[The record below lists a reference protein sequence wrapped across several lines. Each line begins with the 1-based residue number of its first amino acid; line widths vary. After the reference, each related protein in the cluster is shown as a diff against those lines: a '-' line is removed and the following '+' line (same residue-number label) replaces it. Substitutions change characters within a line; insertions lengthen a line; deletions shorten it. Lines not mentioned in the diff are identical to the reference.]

1 MKQRSKSPVQGNS
14 TQQEVTSDTFKNND
28 NNRMKNKVS
37 VLFMLTG
44 ILFATCL
51 LISNILA
58 SKIMMIGPWSAPAG
72 VLIFPL
78 AYIIND
84 VLVEVW
90 GYQKARLI
98 IWAGFGVNVL
108 AVIFFSLGIA
118 VSSAPFWQGQDA
130 FASVLGSTPRIVG
143 ASMLAYLL
151 GSFLNAYVM
160 SKFKLMTKGKGFSAR
175 AIISTLVGEGADSL
189 LFISIAFIGIFPLKV
204 LLVMIAT
211 QALIKTAYEIAI
223 LPLTIWVVH
232 KVKKI
237 EGIDTFDYS
246 VSYNPFRLKQI

>member
-1 MKQRSKSPVQGNS
+1 
-14 TQQEVTSDTFKNND
+14 
-28 NNRMKNKVS
+28 MKNKVS

-58 SKIMMIGPWSAPAG
+58 SKIMMIGSWSAPAG
-72 VLIFPL
+72 VLIFPI

-84 VLVEVW
+84 VMVEVW
-90 GYQKARLI
+90 GFQKARLI

-108 AVIFFSLGIA
+108 AVLFFSLGI
-118 VSSAPFWQGQDA
+118 VVTSAPFWENQDA

-151 GSFLNAYVM
+151 GSFLNAWVM
-160 SKFKLMTKGKGFSAR
+160 SKFKVLTKGKGFSIR
-175 AIISTLVGEGADSL
+175 AIFSTLVGEGADSII
-189 LFISIAFIGIFPLKV
+189 FISIAFAGIFPVKV
-204 LLVMIAT
+204 LLIMIGT
-211 QALIKTAYEIAI
+211 QAIIKTVYEIAV
-223 LPLTIWVVH
+223 LPLTIWVVN
-232 KVKKI
+232 KVKKL
-237 EGIDTFDYS
+237 EGVDTFDHK

>member
-1 MKQRSKSPVQGNS
+1 
-14 TQQEVTSDTFKNND
+14 
-28 NNRMKNKVS
+28 MKNKVS

-51 LISNILA
+51 LLSNILA

-90 GYQKARLI
+90 GYQKTRLI

-108 AVIFFSLGIA
+108 AVLFFTLAISVTA
-118 VSSAPFWQGQDA
+118 APFWQNQEA
-130 FASVLGSTPRIVG
+130 FATVLGSTPRIVA

-151 GSFLNAYVM
+151 GSFLNAFVM
-160 SKFKLMTKGKGFSAR
+160 SKFKVLTKGKGFSIR
-175 AIISTLVGEGADSL
+175 AIVSTLVGEGADSMI
-189 LFISIAFIGIFPLKV
+189 FITIAFAGVFPIKV
-204 LLVMIAT
+204 ILGMIVT
-211 QALIKTAYEIAI
+211 QAIIKTVYEIAV
-223 LPLTIWVVH
+223 LPLTIWTV
-232 KVKKI
+232 KRVKKI
-237 EGIDTFDYS
+237 EGIDTFDYA
-246 VSYNPFRLKQI
+246 VSYNPFRLKQIENAK

>member
-1 MKQRSKSPVQGNS
+1 
-14 TQQEVTSDTFKNND
+14 
-28 NNRMKNKVS
+28 MKNKVS
-37 VLFMLTG
+37 VLFMLAG

-90 GYQKARLI
+90 GYQKTRLI

-108 AVIFFSLGIA
+108 AVLFFTLAISVNA
-118 VSSAPFWQGQDA
+118 APFWENQDA
-130 FASVLGSTPRIVG
+130 FATVLGSTPRIVA
-143 ASMLAYLL
+143 ASMLAYLM

-160 SKFKLMTKGKGFSAR
+160 SKFKVLTKGKGFSIR
-175 AIISTLVGEGADSL
+175 AVVSTLVGEGADSAI
-189 LFISIAFIGIFPLKV
+189 FITIAFAGLFPVNALLTMIF
-204 LLVMIAT
+204 T
-211 QALIKTAYEIAI
+211 QAIIKTVYEIAV
-223 LPLTIWVVH
+223 LPLTIWVVG
-232 KVKKI
+232 KVKKL
-237 EGIDTFDYS
+237 EGIDTYDYE
-246 VSYNPFRLKQI
+246 VSYNPFKLKFEGLKD

>member
-1 MKQRSKSPVQGNS
+1 MK
-14 TQQEVTSDTFKNND
+14 T
-28 NNRMKNKVS
+28 KVS

-98 IWAGFGVNVL
+98 IWAGFGVNLL
-108 AVIFFSLGIA
+108 AVLFFSIGIA
-118 VSSAPFWQGQDA
+118 VTAAPFWQNQEA
-130 FASVLGSTPRIVG
+130 FATVLGSTPRIVA

-160 SKFKLMTKGKGFSAR
+160 SRFKVLTKGKGFSAR
-175 AIISTLVGEGADSL
+175 AILSTLVGEGADSV
-189 LFISIAFIGIFPLKV
+189 LFISIAFAGIFPLKA
-204 LLVMIAT
+204 LLIMMLT
-211 QALIKTAYEIAI
+211 QALIKTVYEIAI
-223 LPLTIWVVH
+223 LPLTILVVK
-232 KVKKI
+232 KVKQI
-237 EGIDTFDYS
+237 EGEDAFDHS
-246 VSYNPFRLKQI
+246 ISYNPFRLKQA